1 MRFIENRSVWVLLLD
16 IMRKRKRSFFK
27 IILAT
32 LFIAISLIIIGL
44 VLFFAMV
51 NYGIFGKIPDKGA
64 LTEIRNEEASLV
76 YSSDR
81 VIIGKFFAE
90 NRTNIKWNDI
100 PDHLKN
106 ALIATE
112 DKRFFSH
119 KGYDTQSYFRV
130 IFRTFLLG
138 DKSGGGGS
146 TLTQQLVKNL
156 YGRDE
161 YGWLSLPV
169 NKIKEIILATR
180 IEEVYSKEELILLY
194 LNSVPFGEDVY
205 GVESASQRFFNKSAE
220 HLKTEESAVLIGL
233 LKANTYFNPQLH
245 PENSLSRR
253 NTVLKLMEKSNY
265 LTAEEADSLQKT
277 PLKLDYENLSLNAP
291 AGYFVYQVKK
301 QTREILDEIEVRTGK
316 KYNLEKDGLK
326 IYTTLNFQIQE
337 YADEAVKNHLS
348 QMQKKLDSEL
358 ESRSTKTQWIK
369 TQKQRSKSFEKDKAK
384 TDRKLFTWDGVQV
397 KNISLLDSLWH
408 YYKMLHASVLI
419 TNPKTGEVI
428 TWIGGNQFK
437 TMPFDMVLSH
447 RQIASAF
454 KPILY
459 ATAIENGIS
468 PCTYLENEEK
478 IYMEYEGWKPEN
490 ADRSSTPDST
500 VAMWY
505 ALAHSMNLPTVDLFF
520 KTGAENL
527 INTCNRLNFPTI
539 HEATPSMALGTS
551 DISLYE
557 IVKAYGSFANNG
569 QMNDLVMIN
578 KILDSGGNIIY
589 EREPKQAVTAFS
601 IETSQLVTAILQQ
614 AINQGTGTRIR
625 SQYGIQAELAG
636 KTGTANDYSN
646 AWFIAYTTELV
657 FGTWVGA
664 STPDIHFYSGNGS
677 GSALALPIVAAI
689 LKKIENNSAL
699 NKNYLTPFGFSGD
712 RYSFLLCDAYKQK
725 GVGGFFNRLLNKD
738 AKREKEKLKPS
749 RKEKEEKGVRSFFK
763 KIFKRDS

>member
-1 MRFIENRSVWVLLLD
+1 
-16 IMRKRKRSFFK
+16 MRKRKRSLLK
-27 IILAT
+27 IILAST
-32 LFIAISLIIIGL
+32 FIAISLVIIGL
-44 VLFFAMV
+44 VLFFALV
-51 NYGIFGKIPDKGA
+51 NYGIFGTIPDKDA
-64 LTEIRNEEASLV
+64 LSEIRNEEASLV

-81 VIIGKFFAE
+81 IIIGKYFAQ

-119 KGYDTQSYFRV
+119 KGYDTQSYLRV
-130 IFRTFLLG
+130 IFRTLLLG

-180 IEEVYSKEELILLY
+180 IEEVYTKEELILLY

-205 GVESASQRFFNKSAE
+205 GVESASQRFFNKSAV

-301 QTREILDEIEVRTGK
+301 QTREILDEIEIRTGK

-348 QMQKKLDSEL
+348 QMQKKLDSEI
-358 ESRSTKTQWIK
+358 EARSIKSQWIK
-369 TQKQRSKSFEKDKAK
+369 TQRQKSKSFEKDKEK
-384 TDRKLFTWDGVQV
+384 TDRKLFTWEGMQV

-468 PCTYLENEEK
+468 PCTYLENEER
-478 IYMEYEGWKPEN
+478 IYSEYEGWKPEN
-490 ADRSSTPDST
+490 ADHSSTPDST

-527 INTCNRLNFPTI
+527 MNSCNRLKFPTI
-539 HEATPSMALGTS
+539 YEATPSMALGTS

-589 EREPKQAVTAFS
+589 TREPKQAVTAFS
-601 IETSQLVTAILQQ
+601 IETSQLVTAVLQQ
-614 AINQGTGTRIR
+614 AVNQGTGTRIR
-625 SQYGIQAELAG
+625 SQYGIQADLAA

-646 AWFIAYTTELV
+646 AWFIAYTPELV

-689 LKKIENNSAL
+689 LKKIENNNTL
-699 NKNYLTPFGFSGD
+699 NRNYLTPFGFSED
-712 RYSFLLCDAYKQK
+712 IYSFLLCDAYKQK
-725 GVGGFFNRLLNKD
+725 GVGGFFNRLLNQD
-738 AKREKEKLKPS
+738 AKKEKEIIKPPK
-749 RKEKEEKGVRSFFK
+749 KEKEEKGVRSFFK
-763 KIFKRDS
+763 KIFKRNT